1 MNRVGNYLN
10 ITTMCLITNQ
20 KEPEILKE
28 DLIVYKVL
36 HENLGSPIQRFKYSK
51 NTLYE
56 NEIEESKYPSFADNE
71 SQNFYNKRDLSMQKM
86 LEIHDLKAF
95 GKGFHSV
102 TTEKRALNYK
112 NQIYTIDPKYNVFSC
127 IIPKGS
133 EIYRDAT
140 GLIIS
145 NKLIIKERIS
155 L

>member
-20 KEPEILKE
+20 KEPEILEE
-28 DLIVYKVL
+28 DLIVFKVL
-36 HENLGSPIQRFKYSK
+36 KDNLKSPLQGFRYSK
-51 NTLYE
+51 NKLYE
-56 NEIEESKYPSFADNE
+56 NEIEESEDPSFADNE
-71 SQNFYNKRDLSMQKM
+71 SQNLYDKGGLSMQEV
-86 LEIHDLKAF
+86 LEIHDLKAL
-95 GKGFHSV
+95 GKGFHSI
-102 TTEKRALNYK
+102 TTEKRALSYI
-112 NQIYTIDPKYNVFSC
+112 NQFYSGYLWFKVFSC

-145 NKLIIKERIS
+145 NKLIIKERIT

>member
-1 MNRVGNYLN
+1 
-10 ITTMCLITNQ
+10 MCLITNQ

-36 HENLGSPIQRFKYSK
+36 HENLGSPIQGFKYSK

-56 NEIEESKYPSFADNE
+56 NEIEESKYPSFADIE
-71 SQNFYNKRDLSMQKM
+71 SQNFYGKGGLSMQAL
-86 LEIHDLKAF
+86 LEMHDLKSF

-102 TTEKRALNYK
+102 TTEKRALSYK
-112 NQIYTIDPKYNVFSC
+112 NQIYSMSHKYNVFSC
-127 IIPKGS
+127 IIPEGS

>member
-1 MNRVGNYLN
+1 
-10 ITTMCLITNQ
+10 MCLITNQ

-28 DLIVYKVL
+28 DLTVFKVL
-36 HENLGSPIQRFKYSK
+36 KDNLKSPLQGFRYSK
-51 NTLYE
+51 NKLYE
-56 NEIEESKYPSFADNE
+56 NVIEESEDPSFADSE
-71 SQNFYNKRDLSMQKM
+71 SLNFYDEEGFSMLEV

-95 GKGFHSV
+95 GKGFHSI
-102 TTEKRALNYK
+102 TTEERALSYK
-112 NQIYTIDPKYNVFSC
+112 NDLYTVYPLNNVFSC